1 MVFPTTT
8 VENNPTIERTKDMNN
23 LRVMEPTFG
32 DTIESAFRRFLS
44 PVALDADTAALNM
57 RLDVAERDDA
67 YEVKADLP
75 GVKKEDINV
84 RIDGNLVQI
93 DAEIK
98 REKETRGNGNRVL
111 RSERYQGS
119 ISRSFSLSQDVEEGK
134 AKARYADGVLTLELP
149 KKTSATARK
158 VQIQ

>member
-1 MVFPTTT
+1 MP
-8 VENNPTIERTKDMNN
+8 IKN
-23 LRVMEPTFG
+23 LEALETALGLPKG
-32 DTIESAFRRFLS
+32 DFEKL
-44 PVALDADTAALNM
+44 
-57 RLDVAERDDA
+57 
-67 YEVKADLP
+67 K
-75 GVKKEDINV
+75 
-84 RIDGNLVQI
+84 QI